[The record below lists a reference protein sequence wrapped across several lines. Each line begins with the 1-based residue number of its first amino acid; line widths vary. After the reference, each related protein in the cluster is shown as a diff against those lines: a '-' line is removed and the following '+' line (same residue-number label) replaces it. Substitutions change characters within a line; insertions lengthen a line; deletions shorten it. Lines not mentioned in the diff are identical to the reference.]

1 MGLRTAITLSA
12 GMLLLAG
19 CTADPGAPARAATY
33 ESAACPDD
41 VEVMLVAAHTCGYVV
56 IPRDTGPDLRIFA
69 LSVDPP
75 GKPFGGPI
83 LETGTDLGMTPSY
96 SGLAPIAERTGRRVV
111 IVDLPGT
118 GHSTPSLNCPEVDAL
133 PARTATAT
141 EVARAVGSCR
151 ARLAAA
157 GVPTSDFTV
166 SALGSDLH
174 DIISA
179 LGGRGWVVMAHGT
192 SGRAAATL
200 AAEHPEQ
207 VAALVL
213 SSPTYRDET
222 PVRPIV
228 ADVARRCAANRGC
241 TARYGDPLRNWTEAI
256 GRARR
261 APLRIRMQQQTLVMD
276 ADHVVAAVRWLVAPA
291 VRGAGQL
298 PALLAELASRRP
310 DTELELYAATALAA
324 PPLCVG
330 YLPRCETGSTIAIGA
345 ALSSLCPD
353 VADAP
358 RWQHACAA
366 WGVAADTR
374 PPAPV
379 RNVPTLAL
387 IGRYDPFADPTTSRA
402 DLARLAPHAF
412 VVEDPNGG
420 HNVLA
425 GECLREVRN
434 SWLVG
439 DPHDPPSHPPC
450 MRLPLA
456 FTETPH
462 A

>member
-207 VAALVL
+207 VAALAL

-310 DTELELYAATALAA
+310 GTELELYAATALAA
-324 PPLCVG
+324 PPLRGLPTPVRDGQHDRDRGGTLQPVSRCRRRASVAARVRSVG
-330 YLPRCETGSTIAIGA
+330 RGGRHPPAGSGAQRADARPDRPLRPLRGSHDIARRPGSTGSSRLRGRG
-345 ALSSLCPD
+345 PE
-353 VADAP
+353 
-358 RWQHACAA
+358 RWTQRA
-366 WGVAADTR
+366 
-374 PPAPV
+374 
-379 RNVPTLAL
+379 
-387 IGRYDPFADPTTSRA
+387 GR
-402 DLARLAPHAF
+402 
-412 VVEDPNGG
+412 
-420 HNVLA
+420 
-425 GECLREVRN
+425 
-434 SWLVG
+434 
-439 DPHDPPSHPPC
+439 
-450 MRLPLA
+450 
-456 FTETPH
+456 
-462 A
+462 